1 MGHSDDDNAELL
13 DFAQEGDELEHSDEY
28 HGFEVLACPDGCET
42 LLMSVVC
49 VKVVVCTDQVDHLA
63 CRLDAYSR
71 LLGVRLDAAL
81 RHEIYEKFNEEKE
94 VY

>member
-1 MGHSDDDNAELL
+1 
-13 DFAQEGDELEHSDEY
+13 
-28 HGFEVLACPDGCET
+28 
-42 LLMSVVC
+42 MSVVG

-81 RHEIYEKFNEEKE
+81 RHEVYEKFNEEKE